1 MRVWEAV
8 HWGKDGYGS
17 NGLPRCEADA
27 LRRYVRAT
35 QTCGGR
41 GDIAAF
47 SK

>member
-8 HWGKDGYGS
+8 HWGRDGYG